1 MALIL
6 ATAILVASMVSVEAG
21 ISVALIELALGVLV
35 GNAIDNITIPDW
47 LSFVGSFAGIVL
59 TIQGPLPAYA
69 ATIGE
74 VEEVKREKDLFFG
87 ALGERAR
94 AEGERA
100 GVAIELEIRAGH
112 AAEAI
117 SSFAAEGGYD
127 LVVLGHRGHF
137 LRDHLLGSTADRVA
151 EHAPCPVMIVR

>member
-1 MALIL
+1 MPFER
-6 ATAILVASMVSVEAG
+6 ILVAIDGSDCSNRAFAKAV
-21 ISVALIELALGVLV
+21 ELAQVTGASLTAL
-35 GNAIDNITIPDW
+35 AIE
-47 LSFVGSFAGIVL
+47 
-59 TIQGPLPAYA
+59 GPLPAYA

-94 AEGERA
+94 TEGAAA
-100 GVAIELEIRAGH
+100 GLAVEVEIRAGH
-112 AAEAI
+112 AAEVI